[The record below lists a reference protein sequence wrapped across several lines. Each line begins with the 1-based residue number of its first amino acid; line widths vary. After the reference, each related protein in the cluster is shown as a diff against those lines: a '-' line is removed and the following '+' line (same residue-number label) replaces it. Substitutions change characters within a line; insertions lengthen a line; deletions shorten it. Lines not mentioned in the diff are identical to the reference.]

1 MLDQL
6 FNLVKQ
12 FSGNAVVNNPEVPNE
27 KNNEVVAEATNTI
40 AGGLQNMLS
49 GGGLKDILSMFQ
61 GSGNNAGGG
70 SSSGI
75 SGLMKNPIVSM
86 MIGHFISK
94 LTGKFGLKSS
104 QASNIANDVIP
115 NALSGLITKT
125 NDPNDNSF
133 DLNSLIGSLT
143 GGGGSSSA
151 ATSGATAS
159 NGIGGFDLNSLIG
172 KITTDKDGDGDT
184 DIQDIIKSVTGG
196 AQKQQ
201 ESQAQSG
208 GGGIMDML
216 KGFIG

>member
-61 GSGNNAGGG
+61 GGGNNAGGG

-115 NALSGLITKT
+115 SALSGLITKT

-143 GGGGSSSA
+143 GGNAPVAS
-151 ATSGATAS
+151 SGAAA
-159 NGIGGFDLNSLIG
+159 GGGGGFDLNSLIG
-172 KITTDKDGDGDT
+172 KITGDKDGDGDT

-208 GGGIMDML
+208 GGGGIMDML
-216 KGFIG
+216 KGLIG

>member
-12 FSGNAVVNNPEVPNE
+12 FSGNAVVNNPEVPND

-61 GSGNNAGGG
+61 SGGNAGG
-70 SSSGI
+70 SGGNGI
-75 SGLMKNPIVSM
+75 AGLMKNPVVSM

-94 LTGKFGLKSS
+94 LTGKFGLKSG

-115 NALSGLITKT
+115 NALNGLITKT
-125 NDPNDNSF
+125 NDPSDNSF

-143 GGGGSSSA
+143 GGGSSSA
-151 ATSGATAS
+151 AASGATAS
-159 NGIGGFDLNSLIG
+159 SGIGGFDLNSLIG
-172 KITTDKDGDGDT
+172 KITSDKDGDGDT

-201 ESQAQSG
+201 ENQAQSSG

>member
-61 GSGNNAGGG
+61 GGGNNAGGG

-94 LTGKFGLKSS
+94 LTGKFGLKSG

-143 GGGGSSSA
+143 GGGNSSA
-151 ATSGATAS
+151 PTSGASVS

-172 KITTDKDGDGDT
+172 KITGDKDGDGDT

-201 ESQAQSG
+201 ENQAQSGG

-216 KGFIG
+216 KGLIG

>member
-1 MLDQL
+1 MLEQL
-6 FNLVKQ
+6 FDLVKQ
-12 FSGNAVVNNPEVPNE
+12 FSGNAVVNNPEVPND
-27 KNNEVVAEATNTI
+27 KNNAVVAEATNTI

-49 GGGLKDILSMFQ
+49 GGGLQSILSLFQ
-61 GSGNNAGGG
+61 GGGSNAGGG

-75 SGLMKNPIVSM
+75 SGIMKNPIVSM

-94 LTGKFGLKSS
+94 LTGKFGMNSG

-115 NALSGLITKT
+115 NALSGLISKT

-133 DLNSLIGSLT
+133 DLNGLISSLT
-143 GGGGSSSA
+143 GGNTPV
-151 ATSGATAS
+151 ATSGAAS
-159 NGIGGFDLNSLIG
+159 GGGGGFDFNSLIG
-172 KITTDKDGDGDT
+172 KVVSDKDGDGDT
-184 DIQDIIKSVTGG
+184 DFQDIIKSVTGG

-216 KGFIG
+216 KGLIGG